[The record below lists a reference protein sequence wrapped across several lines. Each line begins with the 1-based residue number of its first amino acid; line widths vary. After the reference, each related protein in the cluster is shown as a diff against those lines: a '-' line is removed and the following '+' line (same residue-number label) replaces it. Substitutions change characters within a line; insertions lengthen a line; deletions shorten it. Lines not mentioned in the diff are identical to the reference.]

1 MIFRLEI
8 ITYLFL
14 ILVQV
19 NNRSL
24 FTLKL
29 NSREYFVNSNNLVIN
44 YYNTTIIITRI
55 TIIQIMY

>member
-19 NNRSL
+19 NNRCL
-24 FTLKL
+24 FALKL
-29 NSREYFVNSNNLVIN
+29 NSREYFDKSDNLVKLLV
-44 YYNTTIIITRI
+44 YYHNN
-55 TIIQIMY
+55 